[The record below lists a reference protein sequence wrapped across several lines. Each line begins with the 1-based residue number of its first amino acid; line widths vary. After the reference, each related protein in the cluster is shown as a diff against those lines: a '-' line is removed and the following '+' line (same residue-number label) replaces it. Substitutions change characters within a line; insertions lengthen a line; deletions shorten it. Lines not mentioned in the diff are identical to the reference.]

1 MITKKYSNYI
11 CTTLPMAVFIVIS
24 LVLLLNGTAKFL
36 ANNEAAT
43 PQREVDL
50 IRKYAVQCYA
60 TEGSYPDDLAYL
72 EEHYHLLLK
81 RDKYE
86 YFYEV
91 FASNVAP
98 TIHVIKKLT
107 LIEDFLEKGDN

>member
-1 MITKKYSNYI
+1 MLTKKNYKNI
-11 CTTLPMAVFIVIS
+11 CTIFPMVIFIVIAS
-24 LVLLLNGTAKFL
+24 VLLLKGASTFI
-36 ANNEAAT
+36 ANHEAAT

-50 IRKYAVQCYA
+50 IHKYAVQCYA

-72 EEHYHLLLK
+72 EKNYHLILK

-86 YFYEV
+86 YYYEI

-98 TIHVIKKLT
+98 TVRVIKKLT
-107 LIEDFLEKGDN
+107 LIEDFKGEK

>member
-1 MITKKYSNYI
+1 MFLKRNYKN
-11 CTTLPMAVFIVIS
+11 LSAVFPVAIFIVIS
-24 LVLLLNGTAKFL
+24 LIMLLNATNSFL
-36 ANNEAAT
+36 NNNAVAT

-60 TEGSYPDDLAYL
+60 TEGSYPKDLAYL
-72 EEHYHLLLK
+72 EKNYHLILK

-98 TIHVIKKLT
+98 TIHVIKKLS
-107 LIEDFLEKGDN
+107 LIDDFNKGKE